1 MASLTS
7 QQTNELAGNFLAL
20 AKVIGEYRYENFDK
34 LSKPENEKMKDLHLS
49 ILAFVDDLYTL
60 SATLVMDDV
69 QSSLATINKVT
80 IEMEATYETLQ
91 DVQKAINVAASVVTL
106 GSSVLS
112 KDPQAIAESIGGLV
126 DTWNS

>member
-20 AKVIGEYRYENFDK
+20 AKVIGEYRYENFDT
-34 LSKPENEKMKDLHLS
+34 LSKQENEKMKDMHLS

-80 IEMEATYETLQ
+80 IEMEATYETIQ

-106 GSSVLS
+106 GASVLS
-112 KDPQAIAESIGGLV
+112 KDPQTIAESIGGLV
-126 DTWNS
+126 DTWRS